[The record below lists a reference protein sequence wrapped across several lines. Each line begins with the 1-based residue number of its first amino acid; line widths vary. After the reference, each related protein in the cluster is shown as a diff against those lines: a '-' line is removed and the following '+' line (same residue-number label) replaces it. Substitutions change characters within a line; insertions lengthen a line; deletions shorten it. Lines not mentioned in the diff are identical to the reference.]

1 MFFVSK
7 RRFHEEVEKRVC
19 EEMKKYE
26 EYRFRDEQERKYL
39 RAKREVENRL
49 IALEKACGIDH
60 PSHNSAED
68 WFI

>member
-7 RRFHEEVEKRVC
+7 RRFLEEVEKRVC

-26 EYRFRDEQERKYL
+26 EYRYRDEQERRHNAERREL
-39 RAKREVENRL
+39 EKRLIEVEKRN
-49 IALEKACGIDH
+49 GIDH
-60 PSHNSAED
+60 PSHHRAED